1 MRILLL
7 GGSGLVGSNLAPLA
21 HKRGHQ
27 TIAWSGSWPGEI
39 PGAERTVRIDL
50 TDLDAVQSAILDLF
64 PDAIINAAGV
74 TEPAHCQQDP
84 RGSALL
90 NVELPER
97 LARLAHHL
105 SARFIHFSSEQ
116 VFDGSR
122 PPYRAADKPDPTNLY
137 GRQKAESEKRVL
149 DAAPETAI
157 VLRVPLLTGNSL
169 RGTRS
174 LHERLF
180 GLWSRNQAARLYHD
194 EIRQPCSADN
204 LAALAVELCERND
217 LQGIQHWAG
226 AEPLSRFEMGR
237 RILQRFGLPEDLV
250 IRSSRLDDPES
261 THRPADLSMDLTGLA
276 GIVKTPRQDFA
287 DQLDRMIVPIPFR
300 EWFNTLG

>member
-7 GGSGLVGSNLAPLA
+7 GGSGLVGSNLAPRA
-21 HKRGHQ
+21 NKRGHQ
-27 TIAWSGSWPGEI
+27 INAWSGSWPGEI
-39 PGAERTVRIDL
+39 PGAERTSRIDL
-50 TDLDAVQSAILDLF
+50 TNLDAVQSAILDLF

-74 TEPAHCQQDP
+74 TEPGLCEKDP
-84 RGSALL
+84 RGSAII

-116 VFDGSR
+116 VFDGTR
-122 PPYRAADKPDPTNLY
+122 PPYRPADKPDPTNLY
-137 GRQKAESEKRVL
+137 GRQKAESEERVL
-149 DAAPETAI
+149 DPASETAI

-169 RGTRS
+169 TGTRS
-174 LHERLF
+174 LHEPLF
-180 GLWSRNQAARLYHD
+180 GLWSRGHPAQLNHD
-194 EIRQPCSADN
+194 EVRQPCSADN

-261 THRPADLSMDLTGLA
+261 THRPADLPLDLAGLA
-276 GIVKTPRQDFA
+276 GVVKTPVQTFA
-287 DQLDRMIVPIPFR
+287 DQLDHMIVPIPFR
-300 EWFNTLG
+300 KWFNTLG